1 MRDSNDVIDRI
12 LESVYDGGYVD
23 SEFDTMNIINSLRMF
38 IDKYEFSEYYDTHH
52 STEKE
57 YKRYFKDSVKF
68 INPNIH
74 KRVKKIYKINR
85 GGLI

>member
-12 LESVYDGGYVD
+12 LESVYDGGYFD
-23 SEFDTMNIINSLRMF
+23 SEFETMNIINFLRMF
-38 IDKYEFSEYYDTHH
+38 FDKYYDTHH
-52 STEKE
+52 ITEKE

>member
-12 LESVYDGGYVD
+12 LESVYDGGYFD
-23 SEFDTMNIINSLRMF
+23 SEFETMNIINFLRMF
-38 IDKYEFSEYYDTHH
+38 FDKYEFSEYYDTHH
-52 STEKE
+52 ITEKE